1 MKQPRKWI
9 VFVAFI
15 LFGFLIAQII
25 PALVYKLAHSKYSRA
40 SLDKI
45 MVDYLGEA
53 NIKDAVSDEV
63 LVVAYDYNS
72 QQPRFFSKYF
82 SNEDA
87 GIYDVTIGNATGASS
102 AAPTYFDPKVQKNS
116 YGLTELQIDG
126 GIICNNPALYAYQMA
141 SSLKGKKNIR
151 VLSLGTGEKVF

>member
-1 MKQPRKWI
+1 MKIHMQKAMIKNNLNMMIREKFNKDSNELIKEMQKTLKQSKDDYYRQQPRKWI

-15 LFGFLIAQII
+15 FLGFLISEFI
-25 PALVYKLAHSKYSRA
+25 PALIYKLAHSKYSRA
-40 SLDKI
+40 SLDNI
-45 MVDYLGEA
+45 MQEYLGAA
-53 NIKDAVSDEV
+53 NIKDVISDEV

-102 AAPTYFDPKVQKNS
+102 AAPTYFDPKVQKN
-116 YGLTELQIDG
+116 
-126 GIICNNPALYAYQMA
+126 
-141 SSLKGKKNIR
+141 
-151 VLSLGTGEKVF
+151 